1 MKSRG
6 CCGLFSL
13 LNEFVKWSNV
23 HACTCFGFHFFKNKL
38 IPFPDFNWIS
48 WNHWLKS
55 FFSMFTKN
63 DHLLCFVINFFGH
76 HVTCW
81 FDFDVF
87 IHVLLLL
94 VYFSFFWSKWLISI
108 YLLASVSTDLH
119 KNALKNSWTWIYKKI
134 LLRFPSPYLSKMST
148 ELKLLK
154 FHILLYFVFFQC
166 HSWCIYDKNKINF
179 RLDDKYILSK
189 KKLITSLAGLVKF
202 IHV

>member
-1 MKSRG
+1 MYIDWSREVVVD
-6 CCGLFSL
+6 FFFTYFFIE
-13 LNEFVKWSNV
+13 LNSWNEPT
-23 HACTCFGFHFFKNKL
+23 CTRVRALVFISSKIQNKL

-63 DHLLCFVINFFGH
+63 DHLRCVVINFSGH

-119 KNALKNSWTWIYKKI
+119 KNALKNSWTWIYKK
-134 LLRFPSPYLSKMST
+134 
-148 ELKLLK
+148 
-154 FHILLYFVFFQC
+154 
-166 HSWCIYDKNKINF
+166 N
-179 RLDDKYILSK
+179 
-189 KKLITSLAGLVKF
+189 
-202 IHV
+202 